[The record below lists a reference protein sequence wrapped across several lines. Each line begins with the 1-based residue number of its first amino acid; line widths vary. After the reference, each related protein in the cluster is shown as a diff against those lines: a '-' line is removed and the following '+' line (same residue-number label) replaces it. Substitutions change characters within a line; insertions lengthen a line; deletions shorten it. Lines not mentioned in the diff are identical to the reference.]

1 MGFSKIAGVQ
11 NGGHAFLWRQ
21 GVMTD
26 LGTIGTDPASEAFSI
41 NAQGQIVGGTFIFF
55 GPDLHGFL
63 SENGGPIVNLNELV
77 LPGSDVTVATGL
89 VINDR
94 GEIAGRGIL
103 PNGDYHAILL
113 IPCDENHPGIA
124 GCDYSLVTAAAV
136 QNSAAPIPTTN
147 TPATQALQTKRNRRS
162 GVPAPK

>member
-1 MGFSKIAGVQ
+1 
-11 NGGHAFLWRQ
+11 
-21 GVMTD
+21 MTD

-63 SENGGPIVNLNELV
+63 SENGGPIVDLNNLV
-77 LPGSDVTVATGL
+77 VPGSDLTVTTGL
-89 VINDR
+89 VINNR

-103 PNGDYHAILL
+103 RNGDYHAILL
-113 IPCDENHPGIA
+113 IPCDENHPDIA

-136 QNSAAPIPTTN
+136 SSTETPTPSPTSSMETAKFEPSN
-147 TPATQALQTKRNRRS
+147 MEVSTRT
-162 GVPAPK
+162 